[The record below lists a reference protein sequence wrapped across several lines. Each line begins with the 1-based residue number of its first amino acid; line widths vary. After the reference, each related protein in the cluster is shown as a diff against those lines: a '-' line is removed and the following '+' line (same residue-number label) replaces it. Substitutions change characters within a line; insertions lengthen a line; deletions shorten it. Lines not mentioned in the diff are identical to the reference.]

1 MTDRIDTE
9 KWWTDDRLERVEPTG
24 TRTSVGFWDGVDEHG
39 ESIGGYGPLELP
51 EYPAS
56 LGGARLR
63 QARIRAGYS
72 LREAAR
78 WMGLRP
84 VELSSLERGSLR
96 FRDPEDYERVLALL
110 PGAIA
115 EGQL

>member
-1 MTDRIDTE
+1 MNDRIDTE
-9 KWWTDDRLERVEPTG
+9 KWWTDDRLERVEPIG
-24 TRTSVGFWDGVDEHG
+24 TRTSIGFWDGVDEHG
-39 ESIGGYGPLELP
+39 RDVGGYGPLELP

-56 LGGARLR
+56 PGGERLR
-63 QARIRAGYS
+63 QARLRAAYS

-96 FRDPEDYERVLALL
+96 FRDPDDYERVLALL
-110 PGAIA
+110 PGARA
-115 EGQL
+115 